1 MCSTKMK
8 MYVAL
13 RHFGGRFFE
22 VIIQR
27 IVFKAIFIFLS
38 AGMKPVAIEQI
49 SSSGLG
55 RG

>member
-1 MCSTKMK
+1 

-13 RHFGGRFFE
+13 RHFGGRFFD

-38 AGMKPVAIEQI
+38 AGMKPVAIEQV
-49 SSSGLG
+49 SSIGVG

>member
-13 RHFGGRFFE
+13 RHFSGRFFE

-27 IVFKAIFIFLS
+27 IAFKAIFIFLS
-38 AGMKPVAIEQI
+38 AGMKPVAIEQNP
-49 SSSGLG
+49 LVD
-55 RG
+55 